1 MDYLK
6 CVDNQ
11 FLSLGEEEEEEE
23 ESECSGNSVRPSEP
37 KDSAGHLPTQKFKQL
52 TRNGK

>member
-11 FLSLGEEEEEEE
+11 FLSLGEEE